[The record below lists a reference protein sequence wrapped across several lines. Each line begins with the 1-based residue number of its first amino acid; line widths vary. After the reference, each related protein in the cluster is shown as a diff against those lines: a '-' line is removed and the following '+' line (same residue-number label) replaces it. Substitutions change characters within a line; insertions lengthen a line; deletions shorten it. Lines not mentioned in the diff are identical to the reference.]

1 MNNARKTLLTWFAV
15 SAYAI
20 VAIFTFTYKYQRV
33 RVSPN
38 FLAAEVEQRSGP
50 ALFAGV
56 FWPVYW
62 TGFWAYRW
70 TAPADPVADA

>member
-20 VAIFTFTYKYQRV
+20 VAILTFTYKYQRV
-33 RVSPN
+33 PVVPN
-38 FLAAEVEQRSGP
+38 TLFSETEQRVGP
-50 ALFAGV
+50 ALFAGA

-70 TAPADPVADA
+70 TAPDE